1 MYKQL
6 RMTLMR
12 NIFFTALLFTSFSSQ
27 AQRLLTLEEAIA
39 TALQNNYD
47 ILLSRND
54 SAVAALDYSYR
65 NAVFLPRLNANMG
78 MVFNNNNQKQTLA
91 NGTERKG
98 NNLKSNTIS
107 SQLALNWVLF
117 DGLKMFVTR
126 DKQAEF
132 IKLGELGIK
141 NQVVNTVASVITTY
155 YNVVRQKQQL
165 KAIEEQMAVNQTR
178 VDLAERKLD
187 IGVGAK
193 PDVLQSKVDLNA
205 QKAAQLEQQTLIEQL
220 KDQLNQVMNVS
231 NAPGYEVADSIPLNT
246 KLALGDIQNSIETT
260 NPGLLIAKKNI
271 DIAGFTLRERRAE
284 RFPTVSFNSA
294 YNFNRLKNNAVIN
307 DFSTLMNRSNGF
319 NYGLTASIPILNNF
333 SNKRLIK
340 QAQLDIQYQELFFD
354 NQKSL
359 VNLSVSN
366 AFKEYEQ
373 QKKALVLEEENIVL
387 AKENVFIALEV
398 YRLGASTIIQLR
410 EAQISLADA
419 YSRLISA
426 RYNTKVAETE
436 LLRLRGDL
444 IK

>member
-1 MYKQL
+1 
-6 RMTLMR
+6 MTLMR
-12 NIFFTALLFTSFSSQ
+12 NILFTFFIFISFSSQ

-47 ILLSRND
+47 ILISRND

-65 NAVFLPRLNANMG
+65 NAVFLPRLNANVG
-78 MVFNNNNQKQTLA
+78 MVFNNNDQKQTLA

-98 NNLKSNTIS
+98 NNLKSNTFS

-141 NQVVNTVASVITTY
+141 NQVVNTVATVINTY
-155 YNVVRQKQQL
+155 YNAVRQKQQL
-165 KAIEEQMAVNQTR
+165 KAIEEQMAINQTR
-178 VDLAERKLD
+178 VDLAQRKLD

-231 NAPGYEVADSIPLNT
+231 NAPAYEVADSIPLNT
-246 KLALGDIQNSIETT
+246 RLALGDIQNSIETT

-294 YNFNRLKNNAVIN
+294 YNFNKLKNAAVIN
-307 DFSTLMNRSNGF
+307 DFSTLMNRTKGF

-333 SNKRLIK
+333 NTKRLIK
-340 QAQLDIQYQELFFD
+340 QAQLDIDYQQLIFE
-354 NQKSL
+354 NQRSQ
-359 VNLSVSN
+359 VNLSVLN

-373 QKKALVLEEENIVL
+373 QKKALVLEEENILL
-387 AKENVFIALEV
+387 AKENVSIALEV

-419 YSRLISA
+419 YNRLIAA
-426 RYNTKVAETE
+426 RYNTKLAETE
-436 LLRLRGDL
+436 LLRLKGEIIR
-444 IK
+444 